1 MLYGVSSNFTQ
12 CLILRYV
19 SLWGSAQSLHYLM
32 QFKMLR
38 REHQKHRYI
47 YMHRRNIDSPAL
59 IPVNIFYYLL
69 IIMFT
74 RSIGFFSVYFIKIK
88 PIVRSIII
96 PWRYFPKMTP
106 VLHFSIKLML
116 YCFGV
121 LRLLVVFIEKPTIC
135 MHIAKTCFKQSP
147 AINVVDKCLNVLF
160 SWIAIINFEKKI
172 MSRQ

>member
-1 MLYGVSSNFTQ
+1 
-12 CLILRYV
+12 
-19 SLWGSAQSLHYLM
+19 
-32 QFKMLR
+32 MLR

-47 YMHRRNIDSPAL
+47 YIHRRNIDFPTL
-59 IPVNIFYYLL
+59 IPVNFFLL
-69 IIMFT
+69 FIDYNVHKINC
-74 RSIGFFSVYFIKIK
+74 FFFVYFIKIK

-96 PWRYFPKMTP
+96 PWRYFPKMTT

-116 YCFGV
+116 YCVGA
-121 LRLLVVFIEKPTIC
+121 LRLLVVFIEKPSIY

-160 SWIAIINFEKKI
+160 SWIAIINLEKKI